1 MGDLTGI
8 LAALA
13 EPVRRGIVERLIR
26 EGEHTVGE
34 LAAPLDISTPAV
46 SRHLRILEEAGL
58 IERRVRRQW
67 RLVRVRPEAM
77 GEIESW
83 LAEQK
88 RFWEGAFDRLEAAAA
103 RQLPKRRKS

>member
-1 MGDLTGI
+1 MGDLTVI

-26 EGEHTVGE
+26 EGERTVGE

-67 RLVRVRPEAM
+67 RVVRVRPEAM

-88 RFWEGAFDRLEAAAA
+88 RFWEGALDRLEAAAA

>member
-1 MGDLTGI
+1 MADLNAI

-26 EGEHTVGE
+26 EGERTVGE
-34 LAAPLDISTPAV
+34 IAAPLEISMPAV

-67 RLVRVRPEAM
+67 RVVRVRHETMAA
-77 GEIESW
+77 IESW

-88 RFWEGAFDRLEAAAA
+88 RFWEGALDRLEAAAA
-103 RQLPKRRKS
+103 RELPKRRKS

>member
-1 MGDLTGI
+1 MGDLNAL

-13 EPVRRGIVERLIR
+13 EPVRRGIVERLLR
-26 EGEHTVGE
+26 EGERTVGE
-34 LAAPLDISTPAV
+34 IAAPLDISTPAV

-67 RLVRVRPEAM
+67 RVVRVRPEAM
-77 GEIESW
+77 VDIESW
-83 LAEQK
+83 LAEQR
-88 RFWEGAFDRLEAAAA
+88 RFWEGSLDRLEAAAA

>member
-1 MGDLTGI
+1 MGDLNAI

-26 EGEHTVGE
+26 EGERTVGE
-34 LAAPLDISTPAV
+34 IAAPLDVSTPAV

-67 RLVRVRPEAM
+67 RIVRARPEAM
-77 GEIESW
+77 HEIESW

-88 RFWEGAFDRLEAAAA
+88 RFWEGALDRFEAVAA